1 MPSLTTDSAR
11 KPMSVFISYAH
22 ADQQYAQ
29 LLRAHLEALRRANV
43 IEIWS
48 DRVISAGT
56 QWAEEIDSHLRSS
69 QIILLLISAD
79 FLASGYCYGNEA
91 KTALGMHDAGEATV
105 IPIIVRPCMWQ
116 STPFAKLQVL
126 PRDGRALTTHSNL
139 DGTLVALAQEV
150 RRVAESTRPAEGL
163 DKDGLVEIQLGAD
176 FSSFTPEQ
184 ERSFLDA
191 VRSLLKTNTVR
202 LVGKRKGSVILK
214 LKLGRADLERL
225 RRAAQEGE
233 LEDFNFIQAHVVS
246 EDAATAQSAQ
256 LQGKRPRIFIGSSSE
271 GLEVAENIQ
280 VNLDDDCEVT
290 VWKQGHFG
298 LGSSTLESLVTK
310 LNQFDFAVLVLTPDD
325 LIETRG
331 DSLFSPRD
339 NVVFELGLFMGHLG
353 RERTI
358 VIFDRTADLKLPSDL
373 AGVTSATYQPHSSG
387 NLEAALGAPCTRLK
401 KHIRQLGAR
410 DA

>member
-1 MPSLTTDSAR
+1 MSSLTADSAR
-11 KPMSVFISYAH
+11 KQMSVFISYAH
-22 ADQQYAQ
+22 ADLKYAR
-29 LLRAHLEALRRANV
+29 LLRTHLEALRRANV
-43 IEIWS
+43 IEVWS
-48 DRVISAGT
+48 DREISAGT
-56 QWAEEIDSHLRSS
+56 QWAEEIDSRLRSS

-79 FLASGYCYGNEA
+79 FLASDYCYGNEA

-105 IPIIVRPCMWQ
+105 IPIIVRPCVWE

-126 PRDGRALTTHSNL
+126 PRNGRALTTYSDL
-139 DGTLVALAQEV
+139 DEILVALAQEV
-150 RRVAESTRPAEGL
+150 LRVAEATRPAEGL

-176 FSSFTPEQ
+176 FASFTPEQ

-246 EDAATAQSAQ
+246 EDAVTPQSAH

-310 LNQFDFAVLVLTPDD
+310 LDQFDFAVLVLTPDD

-331 DSLFSPRD
+331 ESLFSPRD